1 MITLGDDLVEDV
13 EHALI
18 VHLLFLKLLLALA
31 DVHDSLAKHR
41 ADFVAHGLAFT
52 ILPGKLGTISLS
64 HLFALAEIVDRNESV
79 GEFWRLNT
87 DTELK

>member
-41 ADFVAHGLAFT
+41 ADFVAHGLAFA

-64 HLFALAEIVDRNESV
+64 SLHDCTILRTCSSPLLSPPFIYVLIE
-79 GEFWRLNT
+79 
-87 DTELK
+87 